1 MIQDKLTLSKV
12 DGINEKSGLIVCY
25 GKDISD
31 EDKEQ
36 VESMLGDKYSYLDIQ
51 TIDGGQNI
59 YNILIGV
66 I

>member
-1 MIQDKLTLSKV
+1 MA
-12 DGINEKSGLIVCY
+12 
-25 GKDISD
+25 
-31 EDKEQ
+31 EDKKQ
-36 VESMLGDKYSYLDIQ
+36 VESMLGDKFSYLDIQ